1 MVRSDG
7 LDGES
12 GTEAQPTSPNAE
24 AATLR
29 SLRPDAEPMR
39 PFPVMA
45 GRCMVCDPRA
55 DVDDLVG
62 HLLAAHPAEAAGAL
76 VIVPPAGQAP
86 S

>member
-1 MVRSDG
+1 
-7 LDGES
+7 
-12 GTEAQPTSPNAE
+12 
-24 AATLR
+24 
-29 SLRPDAEPMR
+29 MR